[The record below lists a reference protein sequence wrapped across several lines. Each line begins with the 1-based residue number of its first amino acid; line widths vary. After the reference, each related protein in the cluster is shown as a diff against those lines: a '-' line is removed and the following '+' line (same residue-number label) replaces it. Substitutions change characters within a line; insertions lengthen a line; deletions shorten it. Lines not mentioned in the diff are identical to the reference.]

1 MELIIIDIKKEKIDI
16 ESIYNKLPTDI
27 QKKVNRYQKE
37 EDRTR
42 SIVAWNIVN
51 EKIDLNKNTI
61 VYNSNGKPL
70 INDYYF
76 SISHSHNLVGVLFST
91 KECGLDIEL
100 ITKRNEK
107 LANKIL
113 DQIEQIEFKN
123 NPDILIKKWT
133 KIEAYGKG
141 IGIGFSFDL
150 IKKLPNNINTM
161 EIIDSLNNKYYYSIW
176 IKE

>member
-1 MELIIIDIKKEKIDI
+1 MKLILITPPTYFVEENKII
-16 ESIYNKLPTDI
+16 TDYRFLI
-27 QKKVNRYQKE
+27 G
-37 EDRTR
+37 R
-42 SIVAWNIVN
+42 SIERDIVS
-51 EKIDLNKNTI
+51 LN
-61 VYNSNGKPL
+61 G
-70 INDYYF
+70 
-76 SISHSHNLVGVLFST
+76 
-91 KECGLDIEL
+91 EL